1 MKNLFLALAIISLVS
16 CQDDI
21 QSSSPTLQGVR
32 HGDYTWKS
40 TARSATINT
49 DGSIKIIGS
58 DGFGTMIINL
68 PNAIVGSYNLGQG
81 KPSTITYTEGSTTY
95 STQNNGN
102 EVKNDITTDSGDV
115 TNDEIPES
123 DSRRVEFDLTSS
135 SPTDDVTENGQSTT
149 TRSEQ
154 ADQQK
159 SDREGT
165 HNFFL
170 QQGSVL
176 RNTENQTQDDGSG
189 GAGSG
194 GAAGSTTRT
203 TTSKSDVKTQ
213 IQGIW
218 EDAWNPD
225 GEEGPFT

>member
-102 EVKNDITTDSGDV
+102 EYPVYLGDGKVYIEIVDVENKTLRGSFYFNSYDNSGSNYMNFSEGV
-115 TNDEIPES
+115 FYNLS
-123 DSRRVEFDLTSS
+123 YVE
-135 SPTDDVTENGQSTT
+135 
-149 TRSEQ
+149 EQ
-154 ADQQK
+154 
-159 SDREGT
+159 
-165 HNFFL
+165 
-170 QQGSVL
+170 
-176 RNTENQTQDDGSG
+176 
-189 GAGSG
+189 
-194 GAAGSTTRT
+194 
-203 TTSKSDVKTQ
+203 
-213 IQGIW
+213 
-218 EDAWNPD
+218 
-225 GEEGPFT
+225 

>member
-1 MKNLFLALAIISLVS
+1 MSGKYSTIFHLKNIRLFFIFLIFISYFILILFQNMKNLFLALAIISLVS

-68 PNAIVGSYNLGQG
+68 PNAIVGSYDLGQG

-102 EVKNDITTDSGDV
+102 EYPVYLGDGKVYIEIVDVENKTLRGSFYFNSYDNSGSNYMNFSEGV
-115 TNDEIPES
+115 FYNLS
-123 DSRRVEFDLTSS
+123 YVE
-135 SPTDDVTENGQSTT
+135 
-149 TRSEQ
+149 EQ
-154 ADQQK
+154 
-159 SDREGT
+159 
-165 HNFFL
+165 
-170 QQGSVL
+170 
-176 RNTENQTQDDGSG
+176 
-189 GAGSG
+189 
-194 GAAGSTTRT
+194 
-203 TTSKSDVKTQ
+203 
-213 IQGIW
+213 
-218 EDAWNPD
+218 
-225 GEEGPFT
+225 